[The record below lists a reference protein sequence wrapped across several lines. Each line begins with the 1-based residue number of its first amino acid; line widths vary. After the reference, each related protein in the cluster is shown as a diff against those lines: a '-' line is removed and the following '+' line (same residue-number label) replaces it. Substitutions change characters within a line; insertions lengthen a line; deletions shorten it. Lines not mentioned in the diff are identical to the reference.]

1 MAFVL
6 EPTAPIGTELPRVV
20 RKRLRQAIRMLES
33 VDHERPSEIDRT
45 VHEVRKRTKEVR
57 SAARLVRHELGD
69 HHDRF
74 DGAVKEAAALLSPIR
89 DAYVMWGTFE
99 RLAAPSDLADHAPAS
114 TAPDPSDL
122 GVEGV
127 AGVAG
132 VAERIAAATTLLK
145 SARSQTKKWKVS
157 DDFDTLGIGLRESYR
172 RGRKRL
178 RQLERSSDDEV
189 AHAWR
194 RAVKSLWYQL
204 RLIERS
210 APSVLGPFGQ
220 RLDELAE
227 ALGDDHDLSLLIAD
241 LATTPDRYGGAP
253 RADEVRRVAQVEQ
266 AALRRRSLRLGASL
280 YAEKTDAFVDRMAAY
295 WACTQQLGVEID
307 GITVETSAAD
317 RGPED
322 APRTVERE
330 RKFLVSRL
338 PLLPPAGTE
347 LRQGYVAVDG
357 PATVRVRDDGVG
369 DPTLTIKAGHGAVRT
384 ELEWSISAA
393 EFAAAW
399 PHTEGR
405 RIRKT
410 RYRVPVGEHVA
421 EVDVFHDGLE
431 GLVLVEVEF
440 TSDAAMASFSPPDW
454 FGDDVTDDE
463 SFTNASLATHALPGA
478 R

>member
-1 MAFVL
+1 M
-6 EPTAPIGTELPRVV
+6 
-20 RKRLRQAIRMLES
+20 RKRLRQAIRMLED

-57 SAARLVRHELGD
+57 AAARLVRRELGD
-69 HHDRF
+69 DHEQF
-74 DGAVKEAAALLSPIR
+74 DGAVKEAATLLSPIR

-99 RLAAPSDLADHAPAS
+99 RLAATSDLADHATES
-114 TAPDPSDL
+114 TSPDPSDL

-127 AGVAG
+127 EG
-132 VAERIAAATTLLK
+132 VAEHIAAATMLLK
-145 SARSQTKKWKVS
+145 SARSQAKKWKVP
-157 DDFDTLGIGLRESYR
+157 DDFDRLGIGLRESYH

-178 RQLERSSDDEV
+178 QWLERSSDDEV

-204 RLIERS
+204 CLIERS
-210 APSVLGPFGQ
+210 APSILGPYCE

-241 LATTPDRYGGAP
+241 LATTPDRYGGP
-253 RADEVRRVAQVEQ
+253 RRADEVRRVAQVEQ
-266 AALRRRSLRLGASL
+266 AALRQRSIRLGASL
-280 YAEKTDAFVDRMAAY
+280 YAEKTDGFVDRMAAY
-295 WACTQQLGVEID
+295 WECTRQLGVEVGGGTI
-307 GITVETSAAD
+307 EAAP
-317 RGPED
+317 PEA
-322 APRTVERE
+322 APVVAPHTIERE

-347 LRQGYVAVDG
+347 LRQGYLAVDG
-357 PATVRVRDDGVG
+357 PATVRVRDDGDD
-369 DPTLTIKAGHGAVRT
+369 DPTLTIKAGYGAVRT
-384 ELEWSISAA
+384 ELEWRITAA

-399 PHTEGR
+399 PHTNGR
-405 RIRKT
+405 HIRKT
-410 RYRVPVGEHVA
+410 RYRVPVGEHIA
-421 EVDVFHDGLE
+421 ELDVFHDGLE

-440 TSDAAMASFSPPDW
+440 PSDTAMASFSPPDW

-463 SFTNASLATHALPGA
+463 SFTNASLATHTLPGA